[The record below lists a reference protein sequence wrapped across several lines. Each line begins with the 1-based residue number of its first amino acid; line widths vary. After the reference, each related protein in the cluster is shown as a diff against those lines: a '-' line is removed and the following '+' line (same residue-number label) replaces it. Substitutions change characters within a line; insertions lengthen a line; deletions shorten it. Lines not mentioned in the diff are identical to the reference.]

1 MLTGVPA
8 FQRRPTRQ
16 FEPGASTTQAVTP
29 PQPPPASSA
38 PTPPPRRDS
47 CSPQVP
53 GVATSDRLLQDSARA
68 SPAESRDPGTTTS
81 LFPRSRSVSSPPP
94 APGPRPPAPAPC
106 SPALRRSLSSPP
118 PSLPPSLPP
127 APDPDLPAPFPLGS
141 PALSRIAQRRQ
152 SQDSCS
158 YPHSSSASVEDIP
171 GILKNSSDAAASVPS
186 QPDCRTPTKSILKVD
201 GVTTSASA
209 PAPASRSALS
219 YEAVSSSSSTEDLA
233 RSFTDVIIDPLP
245 SKGRRSA
252 PEVIIAIRQFRHIVQ
267 NNIFRLR

>member
-1 MLTGVPA
+1 M
-8 FQRRPTRQ
+8 
-16 FEPGASTTQAVTP
+16 AS
-29 PQPPPASSA
+29 
-38 PTPPPRRDS
+38 
-47 CSPQVP
+47 
-53 GVATSDRLLQDSARA
+53 SDRLLQDSVRA
-68 SPAESRDPGTTTS
+68 SPAEAPDPATTTS

-94 APGPRPPAPAPC
+94 PAPGPRTPAPAPC
-106 SPALRRSLSSPP
+106 SPAPRRSLSSPP

-127 APDPDLPAPFPLGS
+127 APAPDLPGPFPLGS
-141 PALSRIAQRRQ
+141 PALSRLAQRRQ

-171 GILKNSSDAAASVPS
+171 GILKNSSDAAPSVPS

-201 GVTTSASA
+201 GVVASAS
-209 PAPASRSALS
+209 ASRSALS

-252 PEVIIAIRQFRHIVQ
+252 PEVIIVLRLDNF
-267 NNIFRLR
+267 NFNILFKIIFSDSDKEAERARRSECGLLLGQPHPAVPQHLGGRGPGL